1 MWEDESCSFISSWL
15 KEIFF
20 SDMWS
25 SYKVW
30 WYSLEDVKQLII
42 NLRPK
47 ECIVS
52 VIKSS
57 IQLHR
62 RKGFFMYFL
71 LFHLLQFDLDSIW
84 TFIFGVPA
92 SCGTVTSSIHSVCTE
107 AAFLL
112 LGMLRSMLNSVSI
125 KNSVCISVYCIVRVS
140 TWSKAKLE
148 RSRLCYSIM
157 TKLAVS

>member
-1 MWEDESCSFISSWL
+1 MTFKGSF
-15 KEIFF
+15 
-20 SDMWS
+20 
-25 SYKVW
+25 
-30 WYSLEDVKQLII
+30 EDVKQLIFYI
-42 NLRPK
+42 LPNER
-47 ECIVS
+47 IVS

-62 RKGFFMYFL
+62 RKGLFHVFLL
-71 LFHLLQFDLDSIW
+71 LFHFLQFDLDSIW

-125 KNSVCISVYCIVRVS
+125 QDFACI
-140 TWSKAKLE
+140 
-148 RSRLCYSIM
+148 
-157 TKLAVS
+157 